1 MSNSKKVN
9 AKKPF
14 KTQLTADF
22 MRGIVDIAREHT
34 VGYDGSYEASA
45 KVIIDYI
52 LIDALEEAAN
62 NYCVSRTTWKLRSNQ
77 IENITSALEGIGY
90 AVEIEKHPMGD
101 RFYFITIRWE
111 GEND

>member
-1 MSNSKKVN
+1 MTELKKVN

-14 KTQLTADF
+14 KTTLTADF
-22 MRGIVDIAREHT
+22 MRKITEIALEHT
-34 VGYDGSYEASA
+34 GGYDGSYEASA

-62 NYCVSRTTWKLRSNQ
+62 NYCTSRTTWRLKSNQ

-111 GEND
+111 DKNE